1 MCTNHIFLFLAEILA
16 NKKKQYS
23 DLARQINTTKVDID
37 KSRTKLE
44 ELKEEREANGPQ
56 YNEDGDVIISEEEFL
71 EVYRPGYSV
80 LCLFVTHITS
90 SLLNFLAR
98 RDEFLESYCC
108 TVGVCVHKNF
118 NLDYNLLTT
127 IGSYRAFIF
136 HMCVPCDK
144 TFPWVPKFL
153 T

>member
-1 MCTNHIFLFLAEILA
+1 MWLSLCTNHIFLFLTEILA

-71 EVYRPGYSV
+71 EVSIRIIIYRN
-80 LCLFVTHITS
+80 
-90 SLLNFLAR
+90 SLINWSQYNEDGDVFIIEE
-98 RDEFLESYCC
+98 EFL
-108 TVGVCVHKNF
+108 
-118 NLDYNLLTT
+118 
-127 IGSYRAFIF
+127 
-136 HMCVPCDK
+136 
-144 TFPWVPKFL
+144 
-153 T
+153 